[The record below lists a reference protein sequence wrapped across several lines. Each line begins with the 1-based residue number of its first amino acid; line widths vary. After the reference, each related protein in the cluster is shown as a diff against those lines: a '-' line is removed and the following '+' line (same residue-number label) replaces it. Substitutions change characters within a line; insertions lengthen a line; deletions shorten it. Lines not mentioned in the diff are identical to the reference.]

1 MVNIG
6 LSVVASVGLT
16 LEQANAGA
24 NTGVVCTS
32 TTTGT
37 ESRIFVEG
45 RGYFRD
51 MARGRLSG
59 DSDGYVKVL
68 AQVRRCFSIHLPR
81 TCPSY
86 TSTQYTLSIYPLIHP
101 LNTRSQRTHLIYPL
115 THPLTYFCSRLS
127 TIDPNTWSTYIPCN
141 HWGSYHWR
149 RGQ

>member
-32 TTTGT
+32 ITTNGT
-37 ESRIFVEG
+37 EIRIFVEG

-68 AQVRRCFSIHLPR
+68 AQVRRYFSIHQPL
-81 TCPSY
+81 T
-86 TSTQYTLSIYPLIHP
+86 YPFI
-101 LNTRSQRTHLIYPL
+101 QPL
-115 THPLTYFCSRLS
+115 THHTPTYRYKYMV
-127 TIDPNTWSTYIPCN
+127 DVHPM
-141 HWGSYHWR
+141 
-149 RGQ
+149 